1 MSSIVDYQVQG
12 HVGVITLNHPP
23 VNALSVS
30 KGLLQ
35 GVLDAIKEGEHDTAV
50 KVFLLI
56 GAGKNF
62 SGGADITEFG
72 KAAPPGL
79 ANLRDLVGY
88 MDTVT
93 KPMVA
98 AIAGPTMGGGL
109 ELAMAAHYRVAITG
123 AQIGLPEVKLGI
135 LPGAAGTQ
143 RLPRLVGAE
152 VAVEMITTGDPVS
165 TERAKELGIVDEI
178 VEAPLLPAAIKYANR
193 LVREGKPIRRASALT
208 TAVPGDAD
216 AFFAA
221 ARERVAKAFRGYPA
235 PLECLACVEASVKM
249 PFKDGLRFERE
260 RFEVLVATTESKS
273 LRHAFFSE
281 RAAIKID
288 DVPDSTPVREI
299 RSAAVIGAGTMGGG
313 IAMNFV
319 NAGIPVKV
327 LEAAQDR
334 LDKGF
339 DIIRKNYAATVAK
352 GKLSQD
358 AMDKRMSLLTGV
370 LSYDDLK
377 DVDIVIETVFEEME
391 VKKDVF
397 RKLDAVAKPGAILA
411 TNTSTLDIDQI
422 AAVTKRPQDVI
433 GLRFFSPANV
443 MRLLEIVRDA
453 EDGSRRHPRPRS
465 RSSRGQSEK
474 VGVLVGVC
482 DGFVGNRMVHAY
494 FREAGFLIEEGALP
508 QQVDRVLEEFGFAMG
523 PFRVGDLAGL
533 DIGWAIRKRQAATRD
548 PAERYTKIGDMICEL
563 GRFGQKTGAG
573 YYRYEAG
580 NRKPI
585 PDPEIEAL
593 IVRASAE
600 AGITRREISDQE
612 ILEAPRLPARD
623 HRREDPGGTHRAARE
638 RHRHRLPLRLR
649 LPAVSRWPDVLRR
662 LRRPSQRARGN
673 PALRSHRS
681 AVEARGAAGEAR
693 GRGRTLQRL
702 TGRRRIEPCAR
713 SGRASPVPS
722 AWCARPPSRCL
733 RRPEPSMTSRDPRR
747 HRSLRP
753 HRPRSVRYAAG
764 CRSTGAATS
773 GSTTA

>member
-79 ANLRDLVGY
+79 ANLRDLVSY

-98 AIAGPTMGGGL
+98 AISGPTMGGGL
-109 ELAMAAHYRVAITG
+109 ELAMATHYRVAITG

-143 RLPRLVGAE
+143 RLPRLVGAA

-208 TAVPGDAD
+208 TAVDGDPD

-281 RAAIKID
+281 RAANKID

-299 RSAAVIGAGTMGGG
+299 KSAAVIGAGTMGGG

-352 GKLSQD
+352 GKLSQA

-377 DVDIVIETVFEEME
+377 DADIIIEAVFEEMD
-391 VKKDVF
+391 VKKEVF

-433 GLRFFSPANV
+433 GLHFFSPANV
-443 MRLLEIVRDA
+443 MRLLEIVRGAKTAHDVIA
-453 EDGSRRHPRPRS
+453 TSMKLAKTIK
-465 RSSRGQSEK
+465 K

-548 PAERYTKIGDMICEL
+548 PNERYTKIGDMICEL

-580 NRKPI
+580 NRKRI

-612 ILEAPRLPARD
+612 ILERCVYQLVNTGAKIL
-623 HRREDPGGTHRAARE
+623 EE
-638 RHRHRLPLRLR
+638 RI
-649 LPAVSRWPDVLRR
+649 A
-662 LRRPSQRARGN
+662 QRASDIDIVYLFGYGFPRYRGGPMFYADCVGLDN
-673 PALRSHRS
+673 VLAAIKRYEAIGPQWKPAALL
-681 AVEARGAAGEAR
+681 AKLAAEG
-693 GRGRTLQRL
+693 GRFNG
-702 TGRRRIEPCAR
+702 
-713 SGRASPVPS
+713 
-722 AWCARPPSRCL
+722 
-733 RRPEPSMTSRDPRR
+733 
-747 HRSLRP
+747 
-753 HRPRSVRYAAG
+753 
-764 CRSTGAATS
+764 
-773 GSTTA
+773 

>member
-72 KAAPPGL
+72 KAPPPGL
-79 ANLRDLVGY
+79 ANLRDLVSY

-98 AIAGPTMGGGL
+98 AISGPTMGGGL
-109 ELAMAAHYRVAITG
+109 ELAMATHYRVAITG
-123 AQIGLPEVKLGI
+123 AQIGLPDVKLGI

-143 RLPRLVGAE
+143 RLPRLVGAA

-165 TERAKELGIVDEI
+165 TERALELGIVDEI

-193 LVREGKPIRRASALT
+193 VVREGRPIRRASALT
-208 TAVPGDAD
+208 TAVDGDPD

-281 RAAIKID
+281 RAANKID

-299 RSAAVIGAGTMGGG
+299 KSAAVIGAGTMGGG

-352 GKLSQD
+352 GKLSQA

-377 DVDIVIETVFEEME
+377 DADIVIEAVFEEME
-391 VKKDVF
+391 VKKEVF

-433 GLRFFSPANV
+433 GLHFFSPANV
-443 MRLLEIVRDA
+443 MRLLEIVRGAKTAHDVIA
-453 EDGSRRHPRPRS
+453 TSMKLAKTIK
-465 RSSRGQSEK
+465 K

-548 PAERYTKIGDMICEL
+548 PNERYTKIGDMICEL

-612 ILEAPRLPARD
+612 ILERCVYQLVNTGANIL
-623 HRREDPGGTHRAARE
+623 EE
-638 RHRHRLPLRLR
+638 RI
-649 LPAVSRWPDVLRR
+649 A
-662 LRRPSQRARGN
+662 QRASDIDIVYLFGYGFPRYRGGPMFYADCVGLDN
-673 PALRSHRS
+673 VLAAIQRYEAIGPQWKPAALL
-681 AVEARGAAGEAR
+681 AKLAAEG
-693 GRGRTLQRL
+693 GRFNG
-702 TGRRRIEPCAR
+702 
-713 SGRASPVPS
+713 
-722 AWCARPPSRCL
+722 
-733 RRPEPSMTSRDPRR
+733 
-747 HRSLRP
+747 
-753 HRPRSVRYAAG
+753 
-764 CRSTGAATS
+764 
-773 GSTTA
+773 